1 MRYWYF
7 EYFGYKYKVQTTY
20 INKTREVAELLYD
33 EWLKQRG
40 GSRGDFDERNIS
52 AIYERMELSEKEETE

>member
-7 EYFGYKYKVQTTY
+7 EYFGKEAKVYTTY
-20 INKTREVAELLYD
+20 INKTRKIAELLYD

-40 GSRGDFDERNIS
+40 SNRGTYDEHNIS
-52 AIYERMELSEKEETE
+52 AIYELMQLIEKEED